1 VAQGFS
7 PAFAALKGCA
17 TSCFETSPGGSI
29 RPIMR
34 TSATLTRRQAL
45 GLARPRIAPRDQ
57 LVNVLE
63 YEQQAKLTLSPEIF
77 ASIAGSD
84 RAAFNRITL
93 RPRLVVPTTDLD
105 LSVTIFGD
113 TWFTPIAI
121 GPIATQRH
129 FHPDGE
135 VATLTGA
142 AAAHASIVVSSR
154 SSVPIGDLAAR
165 HSGTIW
171 YQVFASEPAASGS
184 IRSAVAAGCKA
195 ICITA
200 DTMAPINWKVVDALK
215 RDVTVPV
222 LVKGI
227 ATPAEATAAL
237 QHGVQGI
244 IVSTYGRRVG
254 PPADGLILNLAAIVD
269 AVGGTV
275 PVLVDGS
282 FRRGTDIFKALAFGA
297 KAVLVGRPVMWG
309 LAAYGAE
316 GVQSVVEMLQT
327 ELARY
332 MAMCG
337 RVNLAMLDRS
347 ALQVHAARRDKT

>member
-1 VAQGFS
+1 
-7 PAFAALKGCA
+7 
-17 TSCFETSPGGSI
+17 
-29 RPIMR
+29 MR

-45 GLARPRIAPRDQ
+45 GLARQRIAPRDH

-63 YEQQAKLTLSPEIF
+63 YEQQAKLTLSPDVF
-77 ASIAGSD
+77 APIAGSD
-84 RAAFNRITL
+84 RAAFDRITL

-105 LSVTIFGD
+105 LRVTFFGD
-113 TWFTPIAI
+113 TWFAPIAV
-121 GPIATQRH
+121 GPIAQQRQ

-135 VATLTGA
+135 VATVAGA
-142 AAAHASIVVSSR
+142 AAAQAPIVVSSR
-154 SSVPIGDLAAR
+154 SSVPVRDLAAGR
-165 HSGTIW
+165 SGTIW
-171 YQVFASEPAASGS
+171 YQVFASEPAANAA
-184 IRSAVAAGCKA
+184 IRDAVAAGCKA
-195 ICITA
+195 ICITI
-200 DTMAPINWKVVDALK
+200 DTTAAINWKLVDALK

-227 ATPAEATAAL
+227 ATAAEAKIAV

-244 IVSTYGRRVG
+244 VASTYGRQLG
-254 PPADGLILNLAAIVD
+254 QGATELILNVAPIVD
-269 AVGGTV
+269 AVGGAV

-309 LAAYGAE
+309 LAAYGAD

-332 MAMCG
+332 MAMSG
-337 RVNLAMLDRS
+337 RVNLGMLDRS

>member
-1 VAQGFS
+1 
-7 PAFAALKGCA
+7 
-17 TSCFETSPGGSI
+17 
-29 RPIMR
+29 MR

-45 GLARPRIAPRDQ
+45 GLARQRIAPRDH

-63 YEQQAKLTLSPEIF
+63 YEQQAKLTLSPDVF
-77 ASIAGSD
+77 APIAGSD
-84 RAAFNRITL
+84 RAAFDRITI

-105 LSVTIFGD
+105 LSVTLFGD
-113 TWFTPIAI
+113 TWFTPIAV
-121 GPIATQRH
+121 GPIAHQRQ

-135 VATLTGA
+135 VATVKGA
-142 AAAHASIVVSSR
+142 AAAQAPIVVSHR
-154 SSVPIGDLAAR
+154 SSVPFRDLAAGQA
-165 HSGTIW
+165 GTMW
-171 YQVFASEPAASGS
+171 YQAFASEPAANAA
-184 IRSAVAAGCKA
+184 IREAVDAGCKA
-195 ICITA
+195 VCITV
-200 DTMAPINWKVVDALK
+200 DTTAAINWKAVDVLK
-215 RDVTVPV
+215 RNLTIPV

-227 ATPAEATAAL
+227 ATPAEAKAAL

-244 IVSTYGRRVG
+244 VASTYGRHIRAG
-254 PPADGLILNLAAIVD
+254 ADELILSVGAIVD
-269 AVGGTV
+269 AVGGSV

-309 LAAYGAE
+309 LAAYGAD

-332 MAMCG
+332 MAMSG
-337 RVNLAMLDRS
+337 RVNLGTLDRS